1 MSCNAK
7 TKTTYSGVIAPEV
20 GVESVLVS
28 CLELQHCEVAAS
40 DRPYGKRGLF
50 QCMAIS
56 VPLNQTTHIEKRKC
70 VPSNVGGGGNCP
82 TNHDK
87 TWGIT
92 IFSGSSL
99 SAGPP
104 LVLALLPGDLSRSR
118 SLSLSLS
125 RSRSRS
131 RSCSLER
138 SLGRLDAGTER
149 RGGEAERRTSGVED
163 RLC

>member
-118 SLSLSLS
+118 SLSLSHAGLPYRRSLDPPHLS
-125 RSRSRS
+125 RSRSLSRS
-131 RSCSLER
+131 RIDEDGGDDSR
-138 SLGRLDAGTER
+138 TRL
-149 RGGEAERRTSGVED
+149 
-163 RLC
+163 